1 MIEIS
6 VDTIQPNTE
15 TGITSQITVVKVTG
29 EIDAASAATAQQ
41 KVLPLSV
48 PGCKI
53 ILDMSKV
60 AYMSSAG
67 LRMLLSIYRQ
77 ISGIKGKVVLLG
89 LSDELK
95 ETMSMTG
102 FLGYFTIDDSLELAL
117 QAISQ

>member
-1 MIEIS
+1 MIEIN
-6 VDTIQPNTE
+6 VEAIQPVA
-15 TGITSQITVVKVTG
+15 GTSTTPQGTVVKVTG
-29 EIDAASAATAQQ
+29 EIDAISAAAVQQ
-41 KVLPLSV
+41 KILPLSV

-67 LRMLLSIYRQ
+67 LRMLLSVYRQ
-77 ISGIKGKVVLLG
+77 ISGNKGKVVLLG

-102 FLGYFTIDDSLELAL
+102 FLGYFTVEDSLELAL
-117 QAISQ
+117 QVISQ